1 MEIQKTNTMKTGFIQ
16 KATVLAAVAFLF
28 QQCAIVRPGE
38 IGIRQ
43 KLGVIKGKPI
53 QQGVKWYN
61 PFTTKVVKISVR
73 TVESFNTLPLPTKE
87 GLSVNA
93 EISLLYHV
101 KPESANDVYLKFG
114 RNYEEVM
121 VLSNFRATARE
132 ISARYYAKELY
143 ATERNKVETAIAEE
157 LSQHISKYGFVVD
170 AVLLKDIILPPQ
182 MVQAIQDKVNA
193 EQNVLKM
200 EFVIE
205 QQKKEAERKIIE
217 AEAIKKA
224 QNIINESLTDKL
236 LQYNNI
242 EMLKSL
248 VNSPNSKII
257 ITDGK
262 SPQILTNTDGK

>member
-1 MEIQKTNTMKTGFIQ
+1 MNRSTLIR
-16 KATVLAAVAFLF
+16 ATALVAVAFLF
-28 QQCAIVRPGE
+28 QQCAVVRPGE
-38 IGIRQ
+38 IGIKQ
-43 KLGVIKGKPI
+43 TLGVIKGKPI
-53 QQGVKWYN
+53 SQGVKWFN
-61 PFTTKVVKISVR
+61 PFVSRIVRINVR
-73 TVESFNTLPLPTKE
+73 TVESFNNLPLPTKE

-101 KPESANDVYLKFG
+101 KAEAANDVYLKLG
-114 RNYEEVM
+114 SNYEEVM

-143 ATERNKVETAIAEE
+143 ATERDKVEKAIAEE
-157 LSQHISKYGFVVD
+157 LSQHISQYGFVID
-170 AVLLKDIILPPQ
+170 AVLLKDIILPAQ

-193 EQNVLKM
+193 EQSALKM
-200 EFVIE
+200 DFVIE

-262 SPQILTNTDGK
+262 SQILTNTDTK

>member
-1 MEIQKTNTMKTGFIQ
+1 MKTTILT
-16 KATVLAAVAFLF
+16 KAVALTATAFLL
-28 QQCAIVRPGE
+28 QQCAVIRPGE
-38 IGIRQ
+38 IGIKQ
-43 KLGVIKGKPI
+43 TLGKIKGNPI
-53 QQGVKWYN
+53 AQGVKWYN
-61 PFTTKVVKISVR
+61 PFISHVVKINVR
-73 TVESFNTLPLPTKE
+73 VVESFNTLPLPTKE

-101 KPESANDVYLKFG
+101 KPEAASDVYLKFG
-114 RNYEEVM
+114 TNYEEVM

-132 ISARYYAKELY
+132 ISARYFAKELY
-143 ATERNKVETAIAEE
+143 ATERNKVEKAIAEE
-157 LSQHISKYGFVVD
+157 LSDHISKYGFVVD

-193 EQNVLKM
+193 EQSVLKM
-200 EFVIE
+200 DFVIE

-224 QNIINESLTDKL
+224 QNIINESLTEKL
-236 LQYNNI
+236 IQYNNI

-248 VNSPNSKII
+248 TNSPNSKII

-262 SPQILTNTDGK
+262 SPQLMTNIEGGK

>member
-1 MEIQKTNTMKTGFIQ
+1 MKKAIIL
-16 KATVLAAVAFLF
+16 KATVLASVAFLF
-28 QQCAIVRPGE
+28 QQCAIIRPGE
-38 IGIRQ
+38 IGIKQ
-43 KLGVIKGKPI
+43 TLGVIKGKPFMH
-53 QQGVKWYN
+53 GVKYYN
-61 PFTTKVVKISVR
+61 PFVSKVIKINVR

-114 RNYEEVM
+114 TNYEEVM

-143 ATERNKVETAIAEE
+143 ATERDKVEKAIAVE
-157 LSQHISKYGFVVD
+157 LADHISKYGFVID
-170 AVLLKDIILPPQ
+170 AVLLKDIILPSQ
-182 MVQAIQDKVNA
+182 MVQAIQEKVNA
-193 EQNVLKM
+193 EQAVLKM
-200 EFVIE
+200 DFVIA

-224 QNIINESLTDKL
+224 QDIINSSLSDKL

-248 VNSPNSKII
+248 VNSPNAKII

-262 SPQILTNTDGK
+262 SPQIMTNTETK